1 MKSVKSKSPSAFKSA
16 FTFGLGASLGAAF
29 ITMLLI
35 GLALL
40 FFIPGLLMLSAE
52 RKKKKEDQ
60 DESKLIIAYVLM
72 GIGVIL
78 GLGMGANFLFS
89 NLMEDF

>member
-1 MKSVKSKSPSAFKSA
+1 M
-16 FTFGLGASLGAAF
+16 LF
-29 ITMLLI
+29 I
-35 GLALL
+35 GVALL

-60 DESKLIIAYVLM
+60 YDNKLIIAYVLM
-72 GIGVIL
+72 GIGVIM

-89 NLMEDF
+89 NFMEDF